1 MYSTCQSKEEIVFN
15 AMLRSM
21 RNIIECAFGQLNL
34 DGQEMAGANK
44 KNGFQ
49 TCEDSKFNILIVCYY
64 HVVYELSG
72 CGFESRCSHLIYS
85 CFVLHNFCERHN
97 AYISEE

>member
-1 MYSTCQSKEEIVFN
+1 MYCTCQSKEEIVFS

-21 RNIIECAFGQLNL
+21 CNLIECTFGQLNL

-49 TCEDSKFNILIVCYY
+49 T
-64 HVVYELSG
+64 
-72 CGFESRCSHLIYS
+72 
-85 CFVLHNFCERHN
+85 
-97 AYISEE
+97 

>member
-1 MYSTCQSKEEIVFN
+1 MYCTCQSKEEIVFS

-21 RNIIECAFGQLNL
+21 CNLIECTFGQLNL

-49 TCEDSKFNILIVCYY
+49 TWKDSNFN
-64 HVVYELSG
+64 
-72 CGFESRCSHLIYS
+72 
-85 CFVLHNFCERHN
+85 VLMFCT
-97 AYISEE
+97 A